1 MTQKIQ
7 KIAKSRTMTAKEAAK
22 RFGKSPRT
30 IRRLVAEDRSD
41 YEGRAAGRRRIAGTM
56 HAKGA
61 SWAEIAEAVGGTEWA
76 ARGLV
81 RRYKAECIASG
92 RDPNTG
98 DLLAEITPL
107 ASA

>member
-1 MTQKIQ
+1 MSAQV
-7 KIAKSRTMTAKEAAK
+7 
-22 RFGKSPRT
+22 
-30 IRRLVAEDRSD
+30 IRRRKKTARELAEKMGVTTRTSQNYIAEERAD
-41 YEGRAAGRRRIAGTM
+41 YEGRAADRRRIAGTM

>member
-41 YEGRAAGRRRIAGTM
+41 YEGRAANRRRIAGTM
-56 HAKGA
+56 HEQGA
-61 SWAEIAEAVGGTEWA
+61 SWAEIAAAVGGTEWA
-76 ARGLV
+76 ARSLV
-81 RRYKAECIASG
+81 RRYKAKC
-92 RDPNTG
+92 
-98 DLLAEITPL
+98 AEHH
-107 ASA
+107 

>member
-1 MTQKIQ
+1 MTAQVVRRRK
-7 KIAKSRTMTAKEAAK
+7 KTAKETAAHL
-22 RFGKSPRT
+22 GLSERT
-30 IRRLVAEDRSD
+30 VRNYIAEERAD

-98 DLLAEITPL
+98 DLLTEITPL